1 MADLDADVDTTAL
14 SQRPPSAPHPA
25 EGPNA
30 THANGCAGSVGAG
43 PEAGCGAATVNEES
57 GFVREAI
64 DDDAAGEAAD
74 KAMNESET
82 AALDAAAAAMYQ
94 SILDGMIN
102 SIALEAVSDATS
114 VICKSP
120 VIQNEDVQ
128 SEVKSVL
135 EDMISKIECMH
146 KDAGVVVANV
156 SIDIRAP
163 VMQNEDIEGV
173 CSTVLSELLSKVELE
188 GGVKLAEKITAE
200 GRPGRPPRGGH
211 GAWQWRG
218 VCVCVCRGCVGVR
231 MRGCVRLHPN

>member
-1 MADLDADVDTTAL
+1 MADLDATAAL
-14 SQRPPSAPHPA
+14 SQKPSVPHPA
-25 EGPNA
+25 EGPDA
-30 THANGCAGSVGAG
+30 THTRGLADSVGAG
-43 PEAGCGAATVNEES
+43 PETGCGAATVDEES
-57 GFVREAI
+57 GFVREAM

-82 AALDAAAAAMYQ
+82 ATLDAAAAAMYQ

-102 SIALEAVSDATS
+102 SIALEALSDATS

-135 EDMISKIECMH
+135 EDMISNIECTH

-173 CSTVLSELLSKVELE
+173 CSTVLSELLWV
-188 GGVKLAEKITAE
+188 
-200 GRPGRPPRGGH
+200 
-211 GAWQWRG
+211 
-218 VCVCVCRGCVGVR
+218 
-231 MRGCVRLHPN
+231 